1 MKEICPTELC
11 TGCSACY
18 SACKAKAITMQK
30 DKYGFE
36 YPEIDPSICLDCGLC
51 KRVCPNNK
59 KLIKT
64 QCISSYVCHAKEE
77 QEQLTSTSG
86 GIASVITRYI
96 IKKGG
101 VVYGCSAQ
109 YNMEI
114 KHIRINNENEIDKLK
129 GSKYVQSHIGDIY
142 KNVKNDLLNNKLT
155 LFIGTPCQVAGLK
168 SFLRKE
174 YENLVTI
181 DFVCHGVPSIQYLKD
196 SIGKVNVT
204 NLTPCFRYKFFE
216 KKRNTYKSEYGVYL
230 LSKAKEIV
238 YRKAYPKGLYI
249 LGFINALFYREC
261 CYQCHYATPNRI
273 SDFTLG
279 DYHDNEGQYNS
290 LPGYRRILSM
300 AMINTIKAEGI
311 WRKINCHVEYSLCLM
326 ETIIEKHDQLHKPMV
341 KHKNYSS
348 FRKLYLQYGFKNS
361 VRIALFQEILEYK
374 KKYIKK
380 ILMSVLGIGLLKR

>member
-51 KRVCPNNK
+51 KKVCPNNK

-86 GIASVITRYI
+86 GVASVITRYI

-109 YNMEI
+109 YNMDI

-204 NLTPCFRYKFFE
+204 DLTPCFRYKFFE
-216 KKRNTYKSEYGVYL
+216 KK
-230 LSKAKEIV
+230 KE
-238 YRKAYPKGLYI
+238 
-249 LGFINALFYREC
+249 
-261 CYQCHYATPNRI
+261 
-273 SDFTLG
+273 
-279 DYHDNEGQYNS
+279 
-290 LPGYRRILSM
+290 
-300 AMINTIKAEGI
+300 
-311 WRKINCHVEYSLCLM
+311 
-326 ETIIEKHDQLHKPMV
+326 
-341 KHKNYSS
+341 
-348 FRKLYLQYGFKNS
+348 YLQK
-361 VRIALFQEILEYK
+361 
-374 KKYIKK
+374 
-380 ILMSVLGIGLLKR
+380 